1 MRAEADALHQ
11 AADTETQTPRR
22 NNIDV
27 AIGVEVGALIHAN
40 APARS

>member
-11 AADTETQTPRR
+11 AADTQTQTTRP

-27 AIGVEVGALIHAN
+27 LIGVEVGALIHAK